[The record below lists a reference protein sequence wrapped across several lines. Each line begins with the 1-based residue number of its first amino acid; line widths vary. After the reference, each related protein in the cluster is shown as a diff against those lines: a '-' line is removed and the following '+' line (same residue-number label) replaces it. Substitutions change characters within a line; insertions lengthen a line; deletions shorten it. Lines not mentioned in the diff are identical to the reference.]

1 MPTPTAL
8 PRGFWQQGGNS
19 GGLLRAGGFG
29 RRGYPGTGV
38 RPSPGA
44 VSGAFQPLPVD
55 AGNKAW
61 TWREAA
67 EKWGWPGGGVLDWG
81 SGFRLRSPA
90 LKSRPVARDRR
101 CMTGAV
107 GSVACH
113 FFVSSSGRPVGR
125 EREGIS
131 SQSIPLEIPGRER
144 WISAKSRP
152 RDLFVDDS
160 ARFVDKSWSPAPA
173 ALAKTMRGGCC
184 PSCVPAT
191 LSHLPFPTM
200 NLALNSD
207 PSGPDPRAG
216 VAGHPLKPV
225 SSGQPA
231 RRRVNAA

>member
-1 MPTPTAL
+1 MRHG
-8 PRGFWQQGGNS
+8 RGARRRKSGDSRGGN
-19 GGLLRAGGFG
+19 
-29 RRGYPGTGV
+29 
-38 RPSPGA
+38 
-44 VSGAFQPLPVD
+44 
-55 AGNKAW
+55 W
-61 TWREAA
+61 TSE
-67 EKWGWPGGGVLDWG
+67 
-81 SGFRLRSPA
+81 FRLRSPA
-90 LKSRPVARDRR
+90 LKSQPLARDRR
-101 CMTGAV
+101 CMTGTV
-107 GSVACH
+107 GSVARH
-113 FFVSSSGRPVGR
+113 FFVSSSGRPAGR

-131 SQSIPLEIPGRER
+131 CQSIPLEIPGRER

>member
-1 MPTPTAL
+1 
-8 PRGFWQQGGNS
+8 
-19 GGLLRAGGFG
+19 
-29 RRGYPGTGV
+29 
-38 RPSPGA
+38 
-44 VSGAFQPLPVD
+44 
-55 AGNKAW
+55 
-61 TWREAA
+61 
-67 EKWGWPGGGVLDWG
+67 
-81 SGFRLRSPA
+81 
-90 LKSRPVARDRR
+90 
-101 CMTGAV
+101 MTGAV

>member
-1 MPTPTAL
+1 MDVA
-8 PRGFWQQGGNS
+8 R
-19 GGLLRAGGFG
+19 
-29 RRGYPGTGV
+29 
-38 RPSPGA
+38 
-44 VSGAFQPLPVD
+44 
-55 AGNKAW
+55 
-61 TWREAA
+61 
-67 EKWGWPGGGVLDWG
+67 GGGKVGMAGRGGVGLG
-81 SGFRLRSPA
+81 LRVQAS
-90 LKSRPVARDRR
+90 
-101 CMTGAV
+101 
-107 GSVACH
+107 
-113 FFVSSSGRPVGR
+113 VSSSQVSARGQGSAVHDRRGGFRGLSFFRFIKRSPSGSGKGRDFQPIHPPESPR
-125 EREGIS
+125 RD
-131 SQSIPLEIPGRER
+131 Q